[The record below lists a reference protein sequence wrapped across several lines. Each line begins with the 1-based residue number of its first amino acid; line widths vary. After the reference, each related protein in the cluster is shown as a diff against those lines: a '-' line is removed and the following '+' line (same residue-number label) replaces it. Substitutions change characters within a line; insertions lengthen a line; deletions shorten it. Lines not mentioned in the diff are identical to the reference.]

1 MMKGK
6 LMKSLFRGKGVPR
19 TPGAPGGS
27 LDGGAMEVEEEVGSR
42 LRVHSEENHSNN
54 SLDSPN
60 SESPRS
66 WPSTFTT
73 PMSYIKD
80 RKKRKASKFHIAS
93 PFEGEKG
100 EDNVFGAEE
109 HNLSQSIHSDS
120 VSFVSFNDS
129 PAGGE
134 EEGDGAVATKI
145 KSDNYQVH
153 FQQLKLQIEVQQ
165 KMISDYEASKVG
177 YDQKVTDMTT
187 ELARRDQEAK
197 VMKEEL
203 HGKKRLEILIQDLRE
218 KLQHLES
225 ENRNLQQR
233 VNESSPLTDHQKE
246 LLLQNRMKSCS
257 APPSIMAGS
266 LEGGSGGVLADSGE
280 ELSNEWE
287 VKSSGGS
294 SVHSEVSV
302 ACLQDK
308 LVQMEENN
316 YSTHEELQATLQE
329 LTDLQ
334 HQLEELQSENRT
346 LGDEKALLYESLCQ
360 QTEKLEA
367 CRSQLE
373 STRQLLLQKEDHDR
387 MGQSEREK
395 KLMEVLKSAQDE
407 RDRLDVK
414 SNELNATVEELR
426 TSSENNG
433 REMSLCQERMA
444 FLERTL
450 HTIRKEKEHAE
461 RELNDLK
468 NDLSC
473 KNMELARLQT
483 LNENFKTKLEE
494 LEAARDAVD
503 KTEIEA
509 KLDELRREKDGLETI
524 LSETSQQRDKA
535 EFEAGKLKDASLTMK
550 QELEF
555 AIQEKLEKISQLE
568 TKVTKMNE
576 EKTKIILELQ
586 DLQNSVTE
594 LEVKCQHHLTD
605 KRELRASLSEIQKN
619 NTDLQ
624 SIFQSKMT
632 ELESQLTTEKTRR
645 MSDAEEWKQF
655 QADLLM
661 TVRVAND
668 FQTEAQTNLE
678 QISTETAELKEKVKL
693 LENENDRLKVSAAN
707 SRAAATITRTPPH
720 TLSATQ
726 SQVSEGLNN
735 LRTKY
740 SRSQSADSKATVK
753 GLIDSIETAAKAR
766 TASYTR
772 SSSTPTLVPTL
783 SPIAENPK
791 PVFTSCSPA
800 QSTENNSVDSAS
812 PYKVDQPDTVDN
824 APSPVS
830 ILSNKTSARQTR
842 MFDSFNATNGSD
854 PLAALVKNGGSK
866 RNALLKWCQ
875 SKTAG
880 YVDVDITNFSSSWND
895 GMAFCAM
902 LHTYMP
908 EKIPYG
914 SLKANEKRR
923 NFTIA
928 FEAAEAVGIFNCLNL
943 TEMVSIERPDWQQI
957 MTYVTNIYKH
967 FET

>member
-1 MMKGK
+1 VTMMKGK

-19 TPGAPGGS
+19 TPGPGGS
-27 LDGGAMEVEEEVGSR
+27 MEGGVLEVEEEVGSR

-120 VSFVSFNDS
+120 VSFMSFNDS

-134 EEGDGAVATKI
+134 EEGDGAMASKL
-145 KSDNYQVH
+145 KSESYQVH
-153 FQQLKLQIEVQQ
+153 YQQLKLQVEVQQ
-165 KMISDYEASKVG
+165 KMISDYEVSKVG
-177 YDQKVTDMTT
+177 YDQKVSDLST
-187 ELARRDQEAK
+187 ELAKKDQEAK
-197 VMKEEL
+197 VLRDEL

-246 LLLQNRMKSCS
+246 LLLQNRIKSCS

-266 LEGGSGGVLADSGE
+266 LEGGSGGGLADSGE

-373 STRQLLLQKEDHDR
+373 STRQLLLQKEDSDR
-387 MGQSEREK
+387 MGTSEREK

-407 RDRLDVK
+407 RDRLDMK
-414 SNELNATVEELR
+414 SNELNAIVEDLR
-426 TSSENNG
+426 TSSENST

-509 KLDELRREKDGLETI
+509 KLDELRREKDGLETA

-535 EFEAGKLKDASLTMK
+535 EFEAGKLKDASSTMK

-555 AIQEKLEKISQLE
+555 SIQEKTEKISQIE
-568 TKVTKMNE
+568 SKVLRMNE
-576 EKTKIILELQ
+576 EKSKILIELQ

-619 NTDLQ
+619 NADLQ
-624 SIFQSKMT
+624 SKMS
-632 ELESQLTTEKTRR
+632 ELESQLTTERTRR

-678 QISTETAELKEKVKL
+678 QISTETAELKEKLKL
-693 LENENDRLKVSAAN
+693 VENENERLKLTAAN
-707 SRAAATITRTPPH
+707 NRAAATITRTPPH
-720 TLSATQ
+720 ATQ
-726 SQVSEGLNN
+726 TQVSEGLNN

-753 GLIDSIETAAKAR
+753 GLIDSIETATKAR

-772 SSSTPTLVPTL
+772 SSSTPTMVPTL
-783 SPIAENPK
+783 SPIAENPAK
-791 PVFTSCSPA
+791 PVFTACSPA
-800 QSTENNSVDSAS
+800 QASENNSSDPASPFTVDKADSVDS
-812 PYKVDQPDTVDN
+812 

-830 ILSNKTSARQTR
+830 ILSNKTTMPRQTR
-842 MFDSFNATNGSD
+842 VFDSFNATNGSD

-908 EKIPYG
+908 ERIPYG
-914 SLKANEKRR
+914 SLKATEKRR

-928 FEAAEAVGIFNCLNL
+928 FEAAEAVGIHNCLNL

>member
-1 MMKGK
+1 MTMMKGK

-19 TPGAPGGS
+19 TPGPGGS
-27 LDGGAMEVEEEVGSR
+27 MEGGVLEVEEEVGSR

-120 VSFVSFNDS
+120 VSFMSFNDS

-134 EEGDGAVATKI
+134 EEGDGAMASKL
-145 KSDNYQVH
+145 KSESYQVH
-153 FQQLKLQIEVQQ
+153 YQQLKLQVEVQQ
-165 KMISDYEASKVG
+165 KMISDYEVSKVG
-177 YDQKVTDMTT
+177 YDQKVSDLST
-187 ELARRDQEAK
+187 ELAKKDQEAK
-197 VMKEEL
+197 VLRDEL

-246 LLLQNRMKSCS
+246 LLLQNRIKSCS

-266 LEGGSGGVLADSGE
+266 LEGGSGGGLADSGE

-373 STRQLLLQKEDHDR
+373 STRQLLLQKEDSDR
-387 MGQSEREK
+387 MGTSEREK

-407 RDRLDVK
+407 RDRLDMK
-414 SNELNATVEELR
+414 SNELNAIVEDLR
-426 TSSENNG
+426 TSSENST

-509 KLDELRREKDGLETI
+509 KLDELRREKDGLETA

-535 EFEAGKLKDASLTMK
+535 EFEAGKLKDASSTMK

-555 AIQEKLEKISQLE
+555 SIQEKTEKISQIE
-568 TKVTKMNE
+568 SKVLRMNE
-576 EKTKIILELQ
+576 EKSKILIELQ

-619 NTDLQ
+619 NADLQ
-624 SIFQSKMT
+624 SKMS
-632 ELESQLTTEKTRR
+632 ELESQLTTERTRR

-678 QISTETAELKEKVKL
+678 QISTETAELKEKLKL
-693 LENENDRLKVSAAN
+693 VENENERLKLTAAN
-707 SRAAATITRTPPH
+707 NRAAATITRTPPH
-720 TLSATQ
+720 ATQ
-726 SQVSEGLNN
+726 TQVSEGLNN

-753 GLIDSIETAAKAR
+753 GLIDSIETATKAR

-772 SSSTPTLVPTL
+772 SSSTPTMVPTL
-783 SPIAENPK
+783 SPIAENPAK
-791 PVFTSCSPA
+791 PVFTACSPA
-800 QSTENNSVDSAS
+800 QASENNSSDPASPFTVDKADSVDS
-812 PYKVDQPDTVDN
+812 

-830 ILSNKTSARQTR
+830 ILSNKTTMPRQTR
-842 MFDSFNATNGSD
+842 VFDSFNATNGSD

-908 EKIPYG
+908 ERIPYG
-914 SLKANEKRR
+914 SLKATEKRR

-928 FEAAEAVGIFNCLNL
+928 FEAAEAVGIHNCLNL

>member
-1 MMKGK
+1 MASK
-6 LMKSLFRGKGVPR
+6 LK
-19 TPGAPGGS
+19 
-27 LDGGAMEVEEEVGSR
+27 
-42 LRVHSEENHSNN
+42 
-54 SLDSPN
+54 
-60 SESPRS
+60 SES
-66 WPSTFTT
+66 
-73 PMSYIKD
+73 
-80 RKKRKASKFHIAS
+80 
-93 PFEGEKG
+93 
-100 EDNVFGAEE
+100 
-109 HNLSQSIHSDS
+109 
-120 VSFVSFNDS
+120 
-129 PAGGE
+129 
-134 EEGDGAVATKI
+134 
-145 KSDNYQVH
+145 YQVH
-153 FQQLKLQIEVQQ
+153 YQQLKLQVEVQQ
-165 KMISDYEASKVG
+165 KMISDYESSKIG
-177 YDQKVTDMTT
+177 YDQKMTDLTS
-187 ELARRDQEAK
+187 ELARKEQEAK
-197 VMKEEL
+197 VLREEL

-246 LLLQNRMKSCS
+246 LLLQNRLKSCS

-266 LEGGSGGVLADSGE
+266 LEGGSGGGLADSGE

-373 STRQLLLQKEDHDR
+373 STRQLLLQKEDSDR
-387 MGQSEREK
+387 MGTSEREK

-407 RDRLDVK
+407 RDRLDMK
-414 SNELNATVEELR
+414 SNDLNATVEELR
-426 TSSENNG
+426 TNSENSS

-509 KLDELRREKDGLETI
+509 KLDELRREKDGLETA

-535 EFEAGKLKDASLTMK
+535 EFEAGKLKDASSTMK

-555 AIQEKLEKISQLE
+555 SIQEKTEKISQIE
-568 TKVTKMNE
+568 SKVLRMNE
-576 EKTKIILELQ
+576 EKSKILIELQ

-619 NTDLQ
+619 NADLQ
-624 SIFQSKMT
+624 SKMS
-632 ELESQLTTEKTRR
+632 ELESQLTTERTRR

-678 QISTETAELKEKVKL
+678 QISTETAELKEKLKL
-693 LENENDRLKVSAAN
+693 VENENERLKLTAAN
-707 SRAAATITRTPPH
+707 NRAAATITRTPPH
-720 TLSATQ
+720 ATQ
-726 SQVSEGLNN
+726 TQVSEGLNN

-753 GLIDSIETAAKAR
+753 GLIDSIETATKAR

-772 SSSTPTLVPTL
+772 SSSTPTMVPTL
-783 SPIAENPK
+783 SPIAENPAK
-791 PVFTSCSPA
+791 PVFTACSPA
-800 QSTENNSVDSAS
+800 QASENNSSDPASPFTVDKADSVDS
-812 PYKVDQPDTVDN
+812 

-830 ILSNKTSARQTR
+830 ILSNKTTMPRQTR
-842 MFDSFNATNGSD
+842 VFDSFNATNGSD

-875 SKTAG
+875 SKTTG

-895 GMAFCAM
+895 GMAFCAL

-928 FEAAEAVGIFNCLNL
+928 FEAAEAVGIQTCLNL
-943 TEMVSIERPDWQQI
+943 TEMVSIERPDWQQV

>member
-1 MMKGK
+1 
-6 LMKSLFRGKGVPR
+6 MKSLFRGKTGSIPR
-19 TPGAPGGS
+19 TPGRPG
-27 LDGGAMEVEEEVGSR
+27 LETPEMMETEDQGR
-42 LRVHSEENHSNN
+42 LRIYSEDNQSNN
-54 SLDSPN
+54 SLNDSPN

-93 PFEGEKG
+93 PFDPEGK

-109 HNLSQSIHSDS
+109 HNLSHSETA
-120 VSFVSFNDS
+120 SFVSLPDDS
-129 PAGGE
+129 PGGGE
-134 EEGDGAVATKI
+134 GDEGDGATGSKTQQ
-145 KSDNYQVH
+145 S
-153 FQQLKLQIEVQQ
+153 QQLQQLRLQVEVQQ
-165 KMISDYEASKVG
+165 KIITEYETDKNG
-177 YDQKVTDMTT
+177 TDQRLNELTTD
-187 ELARRDQEAK
+187 LARKIEEARA
-197 VMKEEL
+197 MREEL

-246 LLLQNRMKSCS
+246 LLLQNRIKSCS

-266 LEGGSGGVLADSGE
+266 LDGGLADSGE

-367 CRSQLE
+367 CRTQLE
-373 STRQLLLQKEDHDR
+373 STRQLLLQKEDHARMDGGDR
-387 MGQSEREK
+387 EH
-395 KLMEVLKSAQDE
+395 KLLDVLKSAQEE
-407 RDRLDVK
+407 RDRLDSK
-414 SNELNATVEELR
+414 SNDLNVTLNELR
-426 TSSENNG
+426 SSNEATG
-433 REMSLCQERMA
+433 REMSLAQERMS

-450 HTIRKEKEHAE
+450 HSVRKEKEHAE
-461 RELNDLK
+461 RELNDIK
-468 NDLSC
+468 NDLSV
-473 KNMELARLQT
+473 KSMELSRLQT

-509 KLDELRREKDGLETI
+509 KLDELRREKDSLETI

-535 EFEAGKLKDASLTMK
+535 EYEAGKLKDASQTLK

-555 AIQEKLEKISQLE
+555 QLQTKADHVGQLEEKVSMLADEKLGMI
-568 TKVTKMNE
+568 T
-576 EKTKIILELQ
+576 ELQ

-594 LEVKCQHHLTD
+594 LEVKCQHHLSD

-619 NTDLQ
+619 SVDLQ
-624 SIFQSKMT
+624 SKFC
-632 ELESQLTTEKTRR
+632 EVESQLSNERTRR

-678 QISTETAELKEKVKL
+678 VISEETGELKEKIKL
-693 LENENDRLKVSAAN
+693 LENENERLKVNAAN
-707 SRAAATITRTPPH
+707 ARASASLSRTPPH
-720 TLSATQ
+720 SV
-726 SQVSEGLNN
+726 SPGQVPEGLTSG
-735 LRTKY
+735 LRSKY
-740 SRSQSADSKATVK
+740 TRSQSSTVDSKATVK
-753 GLIDSIETAAKAR
+753 GLIDSIESAAKAK

-772 SSSTPTLVPTL
+772 SASTPTMVPSL
-783 SPIAENPK
+783 SPISENPNK
-791 PVFTSCSPA
+791 IVYQSPVGT
-800 QSTENNSVDSAS
+800 QQLDTRDGQTDSRTTGAS
-812 PYKVDQPDTVDN
+812 PCLKSEETVITNN
-824 APSPVS
+824 APVG
-830 ILSNKTSARQTR
+830 ILRDKGQHVRQVQPR
-842 MFDSFNATNGSD
+842 LAFDSFASTGSD

-875 SKTAG
+875 SKTTG
-880 YVDVDITNFSSSWND
+880 YIDVDITNFSSSWND
-895 GMAFCAM
+895 GMAFCAL
-902 LHTYMP
+902 LHGYMP
-908 EKIPYG
+908 DKIPY
-914 SLKANEKRR
+914 STLKPSDKRR
-923 NFTIA
+923 NFTVA
-928 FEAAEAVGIFNCLNL
+928 FEAAETVGISNSLNL
-943 TEMVSIERPDWQQI
+943 TEMVSIERPDWQQV
-957 MTYVTNIYKH
+957 MTYITNIYKH
-967 FET
+967 CET

>member
-19 TPGAPGGS
+19 TPGPGGS
-27 LDGGAMEVEEEVGSR
+27 MEGGVLEVEEEVGSR

-100 EDNVFGAEE
+100 DDNVFGAEE

-120 VSFVSFNDS
+120 VSFMSFNDS

-134 EEGDGAVATKI
+134 EEGDGAMASKL
-145 KSDNYQVH
+145 KSDSYQVH
-153 FQQLKLQIEVQQ
+153 YQQLKLQVEVQQ
-165 KMISDYEASKVG
+165 KMISDYEVSKVG
-177 YDQKVTDMTT
+177 YDQKVSDLST
-187 ELARRDQEAK
+187 ELAKKDQEAK
-197 VMKEEL
+197 VLRDEL

-246 LLLQNRMKSCS
+246 LLLQNRIKSCS

-266 LEGGSGGVLADSGE
+266 LEGGSGGGLADSGE

-373 STRQLLLQKEDHDR
+373 STRQLLLQKEDSDR
-387 MGQSEREK
+387 MGTSEREK

-407 RDRLDVK
+407 RDRLDMK
-414 SNELNATVEELR
+414 SNELNAVVEELR
-426 TSSENNG
+426 TSSENST

-509 KLDELRREKDGLETI
+509 KLDELRREKDGLETA

-535 EFEAGKLKDASLTMK
+535 EFEAGKLKDASSTMK

-555 AIQEKLEKISQLE
+555 SLQEKTEKITQIES
-568 TKVTKMNE
+568 KVLKMNE
-576 EKTKIILELQ
+576 EKSKILIELQ

-619 NTDLQ
+619 NSDLQ
-624 SIFQSKMT
+624 SKMS
-632 ELESQLTTEKTRR
+632 ELESQLTTERTRR

-678 QISTETAELKEKVKL
+678 QISTETAELKEKLKL
-693 LENENDRLKVSAAN
+693 VENENERLKLTAAN
-707 SRAAATITRTPPH
+707 NRAAATITRTPPH
-720 TLSATQ
+720 ATQ
-726 SQVSEGLNN
+726 TQVSEGLNN

-753 GLIDSIETAAKAR
+753 GLIDSIETATKAR

-772 SSSTPTLVPTL
+772 SSSTPTMVPTL
-783 SPIAENPK
+783 SPIAENPAK
-791 PVFTSCSPA
+791 PVFTACSPA
-800 QSTENNSVDSAS
+800 QATESNSSDPASPFTVDKADSVDS
-812 PYKVDQPDTVDN
+812 

-830 ILSNKTSARQTR
+830 ILSNKTTMPRQTR
-842 MFDSFNATNGSD
+842 VFDSFNATNGSD

-908 EKIPYG
+908 ERIPYG
-914 SLKANEKRR
+914 SLKASEKRR

-928 FEAAEAVGIFNCLNL
+928 FEAAEAVGIHNCLNL

>member
-1 MMKGK
+1 
-6 LMKSLFRGKGVPR
+6 MKSLFRGKGVPR
-19 TPGAPGGS
+19 TPGPGGS
-27 LDGGAMEVEEEVGSR
+27 MEGGVMEVEEEVGSR

-120 VSFVSFNDS
+120 VSFMSFNDS

-134 EEGDGAVATKI
+134 EEGDGAMASKL
-145 KSDNYQVH
+145 KSDTYQVH
-153 FQQLKLQIEVQQ
+153 YQQLKLQVEVQQ
-165 KMISDYEASKVG
+165 KMISDYESSKVG
-177 YDQKVTDMTT
+177 YDQKMTDLST
-187 ELARRDQEAK
+187 ELAKKDQEAK
-197 VMKEEL
+197 VLREEL

-246 LLLQNRMKSCS
+246 LLLQNRIKSCS

-266 LEGGSGGVLADSGE
+266 LEGGSGGGLADSGE

-373 STRQLLLQKEDHDR
+373 STRQLLLQKEDSDR
-387 MGQSEREK
+387 MGTSEREK

-407 RDRLDVK
+407 RDRLDIK
-414 SNELNATVEELR
+414 SNELNALVEELR
-426 TSSENNG
+426 TSSDNNS

-509 KLDELRREKDGLETI
+509 KLDELRREKDGLETA

-535 EFEAGKLKDASLTMK
+535 EFEAGKLKDATSTMK

-555 AIQEKLEKISQLE
+555 SIQEKIEKISQLE
-568 TKVTKMNE
+568 SKVSKMNE
-576 EKTKIILELQ
+576 EKSKILIELQ

-619 NTDLQ
+619 NSDLQ
-624 SIFQSKMT
+624 TKMS
-632 ELESQLTTEKTRR
+632 ELESQLTTERTRR

-678 QISTETAELKEKVKL
+678 QISTETAELKEKLKL
-693 LENENDRLKVSAAN
+693 VENENERLKLSAAN
-707 SRAAATITRTPPH
+707 NRAAATITRTPPH
-720 TLSATQ
+720 ATPT
-726 SQVSEGLNN
+726 QVSEGLNN

-753 GLIDSIETAAKAR
+753 GLIDSIESAAKAR

-772 SSSTPTLVPTL
+772 SSSTPQMVPTL
-783 SPIAENPK
+783 SPIAENPAK
-791 PVFTSCSPA
+791 PVFTACSPA
-800 QSTENNSVDSAS
+800 QSTESNSNDPAS
-812 PYKVDQPDTVDN
+812 PFTDKVDTVDS

-830 ILSNKTSARQTR
+830 ILSNKTSMPRQTR
-842 MFDSFNATNGSD
+842 VFDSFNATNGSD

-928 FEAAEAVGIFNCLNL
+928 FEAAEAVGIQNCLNL

>member
-1 MMKGK
+1 MASK
-6 LMKSLFRGKGVPR
+6 LK
-19 TPGAPGGS
+19 
-27 LDGGAMEVEEEVGSR
+27 
-42 LRVHSEENHSNN
+42 
-54 SLDSPN
+54 
-60 SESPRS
+60 SES
-66 WPSTFTT
+66 
-73 PMSYIKD
+73 
-80 RKKRKASKFHIAS
+80 
-93 PFEGEKG
+93 
-100 EDNVFGAEE
+100 
-109 HNLSQSIHSDS
+109 
-120 VSFVSFNDS
+120 
-129 PAGGE
+129 
-134 EEGDGAVATKI
+134 
-145 KSDNYQVH
+145 YQVH
-153 FQQLKLQIEVQQ
+153 YQQLKLQVEVQQ
-165 KMISDYEASKVG
+165 KMISDYESSKIG
-177 YDQKVTDMTT
+177 YDQKMTDLTS
-187 ELARRDQEAK
+187 ELARKEQEAK
-197 VMKEEL
+197 VLREEL

-246 LLLQNRMKSCS
+246 LLLQNRIKSCS

-266 LEGGSGGVLADSGE
+266 LEGGSGGGLADSGE

-373 STRQLLLQKEDHDR
+373 STRQLLLQKEDSDR
-387 MGQSEREK
+387 MGTSEREK

-407 RDRLDVK
+407 RDRLDMK
-414 SNELNATVEELR
+414 SNDLNATVEELR
-426 TSSENNG
+426 TNSENSS

-509 KLDELRREKDGLETI
+509 KLDELRREKDGLETA

-535 EFEAGKLKDASLTMK
+535 EFEAGKLKDASSTMK

-555 AIQEKLEKISQLE
+555 SIQEKTEKISQIE
-568 TKVTKMNE
+568 SKVLRMNE
-576 EKTKIILELQ
+576 EKSKILIELQ

-619 NTDLQ
+619 NADLQ
-624 SIFQSKMT
+624 SKMS
-632 ELESQLTTEKTRR
+632 ELESQLTTERTRR

-678 QISTETAELKEKVKL
+678 QISTETAELKEKLKL
-693 LENENDRLKVSAAN
+693 VENENERLKLTAAN
-707 SRAAATITRTPPH
+707 NRAAATITRTPPH
-720 TLSATQ
+720 ATQ
-726 SQVSEGLNN
+726 TQVSEGLNN

-753 GLIDSIETAAKAR
+753 GLIDSIETATKAR

-772 SSSTPTLVPTL
+772 SSSTPTMVPTL
-783 SPIAENPK
+783 SPIAENPAK
-791 PVFTSCSPA
+791 PVFTACSPA
-800 QSTENNSVDSAS
+800 QASENNSSDPASPFTVDKADSVDS
-812 PYKVDQPDTVDN
+812 

-830 ILSNKTSARQTR
+830 ILSNKTTMPRQTR
-842 MFDSFNATNGSD
+842 VFDSFNATNGSD

-875 SKTAG
+875 SKTTG

-895 GMAFCAM
+895 GMAFCAL

-928 FEAAEAVGIFNCLNL
+928 FEAAEAVGIQTCLNL
-943 TEMVSIERPDWQQI
+943 TEMVSIERPDWQQV

>member
-1 MMKGK
+1 
-6 LMKSLFRGKGVPR
+6 MKSLFRGKGVPR
-19 TPGAPGGS
+19 TPGPGGS
-27 LDGGAMEVEEEVGSR
+27 MEAGVMEVEEEVGSR

-120 VSFVSFNDS
+120 ASFVSFNDS

-134 EEGDGAVATKI
+134 EEGDGSVSTKL

-153 FQQLKLQIEVQQ
+153 YQQLKLQVEVQQ
-165 KMISDYEASKVG
+165 KMISDYEASKIG
-177 YDQKVTDMTT
+177 YDQKVTDLSN
-187 ELARRDQEAK
+187 ELVKKDQETK
-197 VMKEEL
+197 VLREEL

-266 LEGGSGGVLADSGE
+266 LEGGSGGGLADSGE

-373 STRQLLLQKEDHDR
+373 STRQLLLQKEDSDR
-387 MGQSEREK
+387 MGTSEREK

-414 SNELNATVEELR
+414 SNELNAMVDELR
-426 TSSENNG
+426 TNSDNNI

-473 KNMELARLQT
+473 KNMELSRIQT

-509 KLDELRREKDGLETI
+509 KLDELRREKDSLETA
-524 LSETSQQRDKA
+524 LSEISQQRDKA
-535 EFEAGKLKDASLTMK
+535 EFEVSKIKDSTSTMK
-550 QELEF
+550 QELEYS
-555 AIQEKLEKISQLE
+555 IQEKIEKITQLE
-568 TKVTKMNE
+568 TKVSKMNE
-576 EKTKIILELQ
+576 EKSKILIELQ

-619 NTDLQ
+619 NADLQ
-624 SIFQSKMT
+624 SKMG
-632 ELESQLTTEKTRR
+632 ELESQLTTERTRR

-678 QISTETAELKEKVKL
+678 QISTETAELKEKLKL
-693 LENENDRLKVSAAN
+693 IENENERLKKNAAN
-707 SRAAATITRTPPH
+707 SRAAASITRTPPH
-720 TLSATQ
+720 ISSTQ
-726 SQVSEGLNN
+726 NQVSEGLNN

-753 GLIDSIETAAKAR
+753 GLIDSIESATKAR

-772 SSSTPTLVPTL
+772 SSSTPTMVPTL
-783 SPIAENPK
+783 SPIAENPVK
-791 PVFTSCSPA
+791 PVFTGGSPA
-800 QSTENNSVDSAS
+800 QPSENNTNDAS
-812 PYKVDQPDTVDN
+812 SSFTVDQVDTPEPA

-830 ILSNKTSARQTR
+830 ILSNKAPARQAR
-842 MFDSFNATNGSD
+842 VFDSFNASNSSD
-854 PLAALVKNGGSK
+854 PLTALVKNGGSK

-895 GMAFCAM
+895 GMAFCAL

-928 FEAAEAVGIFNCLNL
+928 FEAAEAVGIQTCLNL
-943 TEMVSIERPDWQQI
+943 TEMVSIERPDWQQV

>member
-1 MMKGK
+1 M
-6 LMKSLFRGKGVPR
+6 
-19 TPGAPGGS
+19 AGS
-27 LDGGAMEVEEEVGSR
+27 LDGGV
-42 LRVHSEENHSNN
+42 
-54 SLDSPN
+54 P
-60 SESPRS
+60 
-66 WPSTFTT
+66 
-73 PMSYIKD
+73 
-80 RKKRKASKFHIAS
+80 
-93 PFEGEKG
+93 
-100 EDNVFGAEE
+100 
-109 HNLSQSIHSDS
+109 
-120 VSFVSFNDS
+120 
-129 PAGGE
+129 GG
-134 EEGDGAVATKI
+134 G
-145 KSDNYQVH
+145 
-153 FQQLKLQIEVQQ
+153 
-165 KMISDYEASKVG
+165 
-177 YDQKVTDMTT
+177 
-187 ELARRDQEAK
+187 
-197 VMKEEL
+197 
-203 HGKKRLEILIQDLRE
+203 
-218 KLQHLES
+218 
-225 ENRNLQQR
+225 
-233 VNESSPLTDHQKE
+233 
-246 LLLQNRMKSCS
+246 
-257 APPSIMAGS
+257 
-266 LEGGSGGVLADSGE
+266 LADSGE

-294 SVHSEVSV
+294 SVHSQVSV

-373 STRQLLLQKEDHDR
+373 STRQLLLQKEDSDR
-387 MGQSEREK
+387 MGTSEREK

-407 RDRLDVK
+407 RDRLDSK
-414 SNELNATVEELR
+414 SNDLNTTVDELR
-426 TSSENNG
+426 TSSENST

-509 KLDELRREKDGLETI
+509 KLDELRREKDGLETA

-535 EFEAGKLKDASLTMK
+535 EFEAGKLKDASSTMK

-555 AIQEKLEKISQLE
+555 SLQEKTEKITQIES
-568 TKVTKMNE
+568 KVLKMNE
-576 EKTKIILELQ
+576 EKSKILIELQ

-619 NTDLQ
+619 NADLQ
-624 SIFQSKMT
+624 SKMS
-632 ELESQLTTEKTRR
+632 ELESQLTTERTRR

-678 QISTETAELKEKVKL
+678 QISTETAELKEKLKL
-693 LENENDRLKVSAAN
+693 VENENERLKLTAAN
-707 SRAAATITRTPPH
+707 NRAAATITRTPPH
-720 TLSATQ
+720 ATQ
-726 SQVSEGLNN
+726 TQVSEGLNN

-740 SRSQSADSKATVK
+740 SRSQSADSKATA
-753 GLIDSIETAAKAR
+753 TKAR

-772 SSSTPTLVPTL
+772 SSSTPTMVPTL
-783 SPIAENPK
+783 SPIAENPAK
-791 PVFTSCSPA
+791 PVFTACSPA
-800 QSTENNSVDSAS
+800 QASENNSSDPASPFTVDKADSVDS
-812 PYKVDQPDTVDN
+812 

-830 ILSNKTSARQTR
+830 ILSNKTTMPQQ
-842 MFDSFNATNGSD
+842 DHNAS
-854 PLAALVKNGGSK
+854 
-866 RNALLKWCQ
+866 
-875 SKTAG
+875 
-880 YVDVDITNFSSSWND
+880 
-895 GMAFCAM
+895 
-902 LHTYMP
+902 
-908 EKIPYG
+908 
-914 SLKANEKRR
+914 
-923 NFTIA
+923 
-928 FEAAEAVGIFNCLNL
+928 
-943 TEMVSIERPDWQQI
+943 
-957 MTYVTNIYKH
+957 
-967 FET
+967 